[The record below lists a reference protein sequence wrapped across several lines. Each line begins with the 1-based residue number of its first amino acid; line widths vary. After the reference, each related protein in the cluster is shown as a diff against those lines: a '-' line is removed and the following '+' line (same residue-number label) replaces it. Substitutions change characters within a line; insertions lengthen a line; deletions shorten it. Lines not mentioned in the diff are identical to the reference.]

1 MTKDKIIIGGGIS
14 GLIWNFYNPDYKIIT
29 PDVGGVYGKTHM
41 VWLHDTYET
50 RQFLK
55 DLGFDQ
61 SKWSAKRSYIGYYH
75 NGWIRNKID
84 SEMNTLLIQ
93 KKMSAWD
100 EPIDKTFQ
108 PDSAKLSMGDFEST
122 NYMNT
127 LDVDLVKVIEELNN
141 HCDIER
147 GFVTKITPTHLEIKN
162 NFEQA
167 EGTLLPYSKLVST
180 IAAPFF
186 WKGYGEEKEFGHMPI
201 TNVITSVRPE
211 HFDDRYEMIYYDDSL
226 PYSRA
231 SYLGG
236 KYALEFSGVITE
248 EEFTKLFPDLP
259 IEEFFVVKQGRI
271 FKTGENTP
279 PQDNILFLGRFAEW
293 EHGITTE
300 HVVQKTLRLKGKL

>member
-1 MTKDKIIIGGGIS
+1 MKDKLIIGGGIS
-14 GLIWNFYNPDYKIIT
+14 GLIWNFYNPEYKIIT

-61 SKWSAKRSYIGYYH
+61 SNWTPKKSYIGYYH
-75 NGWIRNKID
+75 GGWIRNHID
-84 SEMNTLLIQ
+84 SNMNKLLIQ
-93 KKMSAWD
+93 KKMSAWN
-100 EPIDKTFQ
+100 EPIDKTFE
-108 PDSAKLSMGDFEST
+108 PDSSKLSMGDHEST

-127 LDVDLVKVIEELNN
+127 LDVDLVKVIERLNEI
-141 HCDIER
+141 CDIER
-147 GFVTKITPTHLEIKN
+147 GFVVDITSNSVGVKTSFDDDKAREI
-162 NFEQA
+162 
-167 EGTLLPYSKLVST
+167 PYTKLVST

-186 WKGYGEEKEFGHMPI
+186 WKGYGQEKEFGSMPI
-201 TNVITSVRPE
+201 TNVITSVRPKN
-211 HFDDRYEMIYYDDSL
+211 FDDRYEMIYYDDTV

-231 SYLGG
+231 SYLEG

-248 EEFTKLFPDLP
+248 DEFKELFPELP
-259 IEEFFVVKQGRI
+259 IEEIFVVKQGRI
-271 FKTGENTP
+271 FKNGENIP

-300 HVVQKTLRLKGKL
+300 HVVQKTMRLRNKF